1 MTSQI
6 GSQHFDMYQSDTTTA
21 YQPHGGLSRSIE
33 FVNHPDFTTDSH
45 DVNHSRHLMDLLGA
59 SHDANTNQQAQRLSL
74 SLGSH
79 SLVSSFT
86 NPSYMNQ
93 EIDQRNNEY
102 SFSAAAMN
110 QSFSN
115 VCGTESFVSAIGNSK
130 YLKPTQSL
138 LEELVCIGGK
148 TIDSSN
154 EKFIRRLSRNSK
166 KGSLSLRAMLKGEIP
181 PSNEL
186 FNERHELYVKIMK
199 LIVLLEEVERRYEQY
214 YQHMEEVTSTFE
226 VIAAFG
232 AGKAYTVL
240 ALQAMSRHFCC
251 LRDAIISQIN
261 VIRQKML
268 RDVPKISSGLSHLS
282 LFEKETLQNRI
293 SLQQLGIIQG
303 NRQAWRP
310 IRGLPETSVAI
321 LRSWLFEHFLHPYPN
336 DSEKLML
343 SSQTGLSKNQV
354 SNWFIN
360 ARVRLWKPMI
370 EEMYKEEFAESS
382 VESDNLLNREELE
395 LIEGLEC
402 GRKVEEVQVGEE
414 IGVLSPDDSL
424 SVRNPVIEEETV
436 PETEVNEV
444 ENGVASVVAEEKAQT
459 WISKSENKEKLDEE
473 DENASRFKLRNGR
486 EVFEEKA
493 YLVGVACKGD
503 TEDSFGI
510 EESLKELAQLADT
523 AGLLVVDSTYQKL
536 SSPNPRTYIGSGKV
550 SEIKSAIRAFDV
562 ETVIFDDELSPGQLR
577 NLEKAF
583 GGDVRVCDRTALI
596 LDIFNQRA
604 ATREASLQVSLAQME
619 YQLPRLTRMWTHL
632 ERQAGGQVKGMGEKQ
647 IEVDK
652 RILRTQIGVLKKE
665 LESVRKHRKQY
676 RNRRVS
682 VPVPVVSLVGYT
694 NAGKSTLLNQLTG
707 ADVLAEDRL
716 FATLDPTTRR
726 VQMKNGKEFLLTDT
740 VGFIQ
745 KLPTTLVAAFRAT
758 LEEIAESSI
767 LVHVA
772 DISHPLAEQQIE
784 AVEKVLS
791 ELDTSSIPKLMLWNK
806 VDKAEDPEKIKLE
819 AKTRNDVV
827 CVSALTGEGLDEFC
841 NEIQNRLKD
850 AMVWVEALIPF
861 DKGEL
866 LSTIHQVGMVERTE
880 YTEKGTLVR
889 AHVPLRFA
897 RLLTPMRQMCVS

>member
-1 MTSQI
+1 MV
-6 GSQHFDMYQSDTTTA
+6 
-21 YQPHGGLSRSIE
+21 LSRCK
-33 FVNHPDFTTDSH
+33 
-45 DVNHSRHLMDLLGA
+45 R
-59 SHDANTNQQAQRLSL
+59 NTLF
-74 SLGSH
+74 
-79 SLVSSFT
+79 SF
-86 NPSYMNQ
+86 P
-93 EIDQRNNEY
+93 
-102 SFSAAAMN
+102 
-110 QSFSN
+110 
-115 VCGTESFVSAIGNSK
+115 V
-130 YLKPTQSL
+130 
-138 LEELVCIGGK
+138 
-148 TIDSSN
+148 
-154 EKFIRRLSRNSK
+154 KFL
-166 KGSLSLRAMLKGEIP
+166 
-181 PSNEL
+181 
-186 FNERHELYVKIMK
+186 
-199 LIVLLEEVERRYEQY
+199 
-214 YQHMEEVTSTFE
+214 
-226 VIAAFG
+226 
-232 AGKAYTVL
+232 
-240 ALQAMSRHFCC
+240 
-251 LRDAIISQIN
+251 
-261 VIRQKML
+261 
-268 RDVPKISSGLSHLS
+268 
-282 LFEKETLQNRI
+282 
-293 SLQQLGIIQG
+293 
-303 NRQAWRP
+303 
-310 IRGLPETSVAI
+310 
-321 LRSWLFEHFLHPYPN
+321 
-336 DSEKLML
+336 
-343 SSQTGLSKNQV
+343 
-354 SNWFIN
+354 
-360 ARVRLWKPMI
+360 
-370 EEMYKEEFAESS
+370 
-382 VESDNLLNREELE
+382 
-395 LIEGLEC
+395 
-402 GRKVEEVQVGEE
+402 
-414 IGVLSPDDSL
+414 
-424 SVRNPVIEEETV
+424 
-436 PETEVNEV
+436 
-444 ENGVASVVAEEKAQT
+444 
-459 WISKSENKEKLDEE
+459 
-473 DENASRFKLRNGR
+473 
-486 EVFEEKA
+486 
-493 YLVGVACKGD
+493 
-503 TEDSFGI
+503 
-510 EESLKELAQLADT
+510 LAQLT
-523 AGLLVVDSTYQKL
+523 LFFSYRL

-604 ATREASLQVSLAQME
+604 ATREASLQASPLLLSVSLAQME

-767 LVHVA
+767 LVHVV

-880 YTEKGTLVR
+880 YTEKGTMVR